1 MKRNLDLIRDIL
13 LRIEDISNGTRLI
26 CVEDF
31 TDLCDDRHYISY
43 HLELLEDAGYI
54 VVIDH
59 PYTDDYKDFALTRL
73 TMLGADYLDSVRNNS
88 IWVKVKDKLEKVGNG
103 ASLKVVCDVA
113 TSIIK
118 QQLGI

>member
-1 MKRNLDLIRDIL
+1 MKRDLDLIRDML
-13 LRIEDISNGTRLI
+13 LRIEDISNGARLI

-31 TDLCDDRHYISY
+31 TDLCDDRHSISY

-54 VVIDH
+54 AVIDH

-88 IWVKVKDKLEKVGNG
+88 IWRKVKDKLEKVGND
-103 ASLKVVCDVA
+103 ASLKIVCDVA
-113 TSIIK
+113 TSIMK